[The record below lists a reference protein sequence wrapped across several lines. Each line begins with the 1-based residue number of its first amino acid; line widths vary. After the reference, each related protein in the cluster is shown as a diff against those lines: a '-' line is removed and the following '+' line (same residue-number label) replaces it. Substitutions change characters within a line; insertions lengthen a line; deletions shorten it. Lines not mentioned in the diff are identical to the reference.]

1 MTASSLSNGERETLY
16 VTDAELIR
24 RTGIPEK
31 VARRL
36 IRELDRLPS
45 GFPPKDRL
53 CGNRRYWPAVQDFF
67 AARTAKIVAS
77 QQGRTRNDKAA

>member
-1 MTASSLSNGERETLY
+1 MTSSHSNGERETLY

-53 CGNRRYWPAVQDFF
+53 CGNRRYWPAVRDFF
-67 AARTAKIVAS
+67 ERRTATLAPS
-77 QQGRTRNDKAA
+77 QTRRTGNAAA

>member
-1 MTASSLSNGERETLY
+1 MTSSHSNGKGETLY

-53 CGNRRYWPAVQDFF
+53 CGNRRYWPAVRDFF
-67 AARTAKIVAS
+67 AQRTAKLAPS
-77 QQGRTRNDKAA
+77 QTRRTGNAAA